1 MSGKQSEEFKRT
13 EKMTRM
19 EYLFPV
25 RFAVGWMFL
34 DGGLRKAVLKPA
46 KLDPNS
52 ASFVGGKLVN
62 FLPHAGPFKGLLL
75 MTLENRS
82 LDVTFLTVFSYIE
95 IIAGLFII
103 IGLLT
108 RLAALG
114 ALAMSVGFAPAY
126 WLGSTCEDEW
136 QIGALLTAGS
146 VMLIL
151 TGAGRVWG
159 LDYFLY
165 KKLGDRPI
173 ANVPILK
180 WIKLW

>member
-1 MSGKQSEEFKRT
+1 MAKT
-13 EKMTRM
+13 ELNEGNSTRM
-19 EYLFPV
+19 EYIWPI
-25 RFAVGWMFL
+25 RFAVGLMFL
-34 DGGLRKAVLKPA
+34 DGGLRKAVLKPE

-52 ASFVGGKLVN
+52 SSFVGGKLVN
-62 FLPHAGPFKGLLL
+62 FLPHAGPFKPLLL
-75 MTLENRS
+75 MTLENRT
-82 LDVTFLTVFSYIE
+82 LDATFLTVFSYVELLVGIM
-95 IIAGLFII
+95 IV

-108 RLAALG
+108 RLASLG

-146 VMLIL
+146 IVLML
-151 TGAGRVWG
+151 TAAGRVWG
-159 LDYFLY
+159 LDHFLY
-165 KKLGDRPI
+165 KKFGDRPI

>member
-1 MSGKQSEEFKRT
+1 MSGKELLNPGNS
-13 EKMTRM
+13 TRL
-19 EYLFPV
+19 EYLWPV
-25 RFAVGWMFL
+25 RFAVGWMYL

-52 ASFVGGKLVN
+52 SSFVGGKLVN
-62 FLPHAGPFKGLLL
+62 FLPHAGPFKPFLL
-75 MTLENRS
+75 MTLENKS

-95 IIAGLFII
+95 LLVGLFLV
-103 IGLLT
+103 IGLLS
-108 RLAALG
+108 RLASLG
-114 ALAMSVGFAPAY
+114 ALAMAVGFAPAY

-146 VMLIL
+146 ITLML
-151 TGAGRVWG
+151 AAPGRVLG

-165 KKLGDRPI
+165 KKFGDRPL
-173 ANVPILK
+173 AKNVPILK

>member
-1 MSGKQSEEFKRT
+1 MAYTFRC
-13 EKMTRM
+13 R
-19 EYLFPV
+19 
-25 RFAVGWMFL
+25 L
-34 DGGLRKAVLKPA
+34 DVFRRGLRKAVLKPE

-52 ASFVGGKLVN
+52 SSFVGGKLVN
-62 FLPHAGPFKGLLL
+62 FLPHAGPFKPFLL
-75 MTLENRS
+75 MTLENRT
-82 LDVTFLTVFSYIE
+82 LDVTFLTVFSYVELLVGIM
-95 IIAGLFII
+95 IV

-146 VMLIL
+146 VVLML
-151 TGAGRVWG
+151 TAAGRLWG
-159 LDYFLY
+159 LDHFLY
-165 KKLGDRPI
+165 KKFGDRPI

>member
-1 MSGKQSEEFKRT
+1 MSKINFNEGNA
-13 EKMTRM
+13 TRL
-19 EYLFPV
+19 EYIWPI

-34 DGGLRKAVLKPA
+34 DGGLRKAVLNPA

-52 ASFVGGKLVN
+52 SSFVGGKLVN
-62 FLPHAGPFKGLLL
+62 FLPHAGPFKPFLL
-75 MTLENRS
+75 MTLENHAF
-82 LDVTFLTVFSYIE
+82 DVTFLTIFSYIE
-95 IIAGLFII
+95 IIAGLFLV

-108 RLAALG
+108 RLAAFG
-114 ALAMSVGFAPAY
+114 AAVMAIGMAPAY

-136 QIGALLTAGS
+136 QIGSLLTAGAIV
-146 VMLIL
+146 VML

-165 KKLGDRPI
+165 KKFGDRGI